1 MKISIKQCNTNNVLF
16 ETEISDNID
25 AHDQM
30 RAALEAAV
38 KVGANLGR
46 AYLVDAYLGGTNL
59 GGTNLGG
66 ANLGGANLGG
76 ANLGGANLA
85 NANLGGANLRGA
97 NLRGAY
103 LGGANLAN
111 ANLGGANLG
120 GANLANV
127 KDIIILGQPD
137 SWGAFA
143 WLFKDELQFRVG
155 CQSKSLSEAKEYW
168 SGKENR
174 REVMAA
180 INFAVTTAKIRGWD
194 FKE

>member
-76 ANLGGANLA
+76 ANLG
-85 NANLGGANLRGA
+85 GA